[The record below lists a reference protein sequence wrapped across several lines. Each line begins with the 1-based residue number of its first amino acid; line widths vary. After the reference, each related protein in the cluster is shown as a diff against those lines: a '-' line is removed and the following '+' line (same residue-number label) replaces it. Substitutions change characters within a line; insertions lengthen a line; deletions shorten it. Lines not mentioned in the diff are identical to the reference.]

1 MIQDY
6 ENFTAI
12 FATIF
17 SPCTRV
23 VSHEVFLNYKRST
36 DDKKCTELWKISS

>member
-6 ENFTAI
+6 ENFAVI

-17 SPCTRV
+17 SLCRI
-23 VSHEVFLNYKRST
+23 
-36 DDKKCTELWKISS
+36 ISSNGYITE